1 MSFKLDDLAE
11 PESANV
17 SLNLNDDIVSRH
29 SNYSNRKYVNYQNNL
44 NNINMMNSMTSQN
57 SMAYQNNARNMN
69 QNVNYNQYSIP
80 QNSSFQ
86 QSQIPMS
93 TSHISKGSNYRGAN
107 PTGPIITNSPIQL
120 IDFSRGFQI
129 NPQALEFLKSIK
141 EEIIIVSVVGK
152 ARTGKSY
159 LMNLLLDLIG
169 KGTPGFQVASS
180 LQSCT
185 KGIWLW
191 GTPKNSLNGN
201 AKIVFLDSEGTSS
214 TDKSTRT
221 YDSRIFALVVLI
233 SSLFLYNTYSNID
246 EHGINELSLA
256 AHLSNSITTNSN
268 INKDEL
274 LTELS
279 PKFIWIIRDFTLE
292 KVHPET
298 GQEITSKEYLELCL
312 KNKRSGKNSND
323 NNVIRQNIIKFF
335 PERDCVTLIRPV
347 DSEADLKRLN
357 NIPYN
362 NLKPEFKMEFK
373 KLKDKIFKEA
383 LPKKLNGKKLTGPAL
398 ATLIEEFVKVINS
411 GKIPNINNTW
421 DSVIEKDVSDSFY
434 KSYDVFKMNLDQLKL
449 GQNNVYN
456 NNDLLKKLY
465 TFKYNALNNYDNL
478 LQTNGDTFKQ
488 RNYRRLYLE
497 TKKNLIS
504 KIDSTINK
512 VITQNNSFSQN
523 FCSNA
528 LTSIYRPLEGRIAQN
543 AFNSKNYNDINEEFA
558 GIMKKYDSSGKGPYK
573 NEIGFEF
580 LKNKEALFVK
590 NLREIGLKEGQKNI
604 HQLDNNLKMAQAD
617 LNDMD
622 NMKRVVDE
630 KERIHI
636 NKIKGLENKN
646 KKLDEEIAELKEL
659 KAAKNKTLNNL
670 RKRNE
675 QSKINKKKLVEIQNR
690 EINDKISNKSGL
702 DALNESNDVNIKKIK
717 KSSKTNLDTNN
728 QVNNSK
734 TNIKKKVKNE
744 PGCECLIS

>member
-1 MSFKLDDLAE
+1 MLENDD
-11 PESANV
+11 SINI
-17 SLNLNDDIVSRH
+17 SLNDIVSNRSRV
-29 SNYSNRKYVNYQNNL
+29 SNYSNRNNL
-44 NNINMMNSMTSQN
+44 NNMNYINNASKINNINNFNMMNSMTSQN
-57 SMAYQNNARNMN
+57 SLYRNNMN
-69 QNVNYNQYSIP
+69 NYNQFPVPGNTKI
-80 QNSSFQ
+80 QE
-86 QSQIPMS
+86 SQIS
-93 TSHISKGSNYRGAN
+93 NRISRPSNYQGVN
-107 PTGPIITNSPIQL
+107 PSSPIVTNSPIQL

-129 NPQALEFLKSIK
+129 NPQALQFLRSIK

-169 KGTPGFQVASS
+169 KGIPGFQVASS

-191 GTPKNSLNGN
+191 GTPKNSLNGS

-246 EHGINELSLA
+246 ENGINELSLA
-256 AHLSNSITTNSN
+256 AHLSDAITTNSN
-268 INKDEL
+268 INKDDL

-298 GQEITSKEYLELCL
+298 GEEITSKEYLELCL

-357 NIPYN
+357 SIPYN

-398 ATLIEEFVKVINS
+398 ATLIEVFVKVINS

-434 KSYDVFKMNLDQLKL
+434 KSYDLFKMNLNELKL
-449 GQNNVYN
+449 GPTNPYN
-456 NNDLLKKLY
+456 NSDLLKKLY
-465 TFKYNALNNYDNL
+465 TYKYNSLNNYDNL

-488 RNYRRLYLE
+488 KNYRRLYLE
-497 TKKNLIS
+497 TKKNLNS
-504 KIDSTINK
+504 KLDSTIQK
-512 VITQNNSFSQN
+512 VLAQNNSLSAN
-523 FCSNA
+523 FCSNT
-528 LTSIYRPLEGRIAQN
+528 LTTISNPLEGKLAQN
-543 AFNSKNYNDINEEFA
+543 AFNSKNYINISGEMTEA
-558 GIMKKYDSSGKGPYK
+558 LRKYNTAGKGPYK
-573 NEIGFEF
+573 DEIAFDF
-580 LKNKEALFVK
+580 LKNREKGFVK
-590 NLREIGLKEGQKNI
+590 SLKEMAVIEGQKNF
-604 HQLDNNLKMAQAD
+604 QKLDNNIKVAQAD
-617 LNDMD
+617 LNDMN

-630 KERIHI
+630 KERIHM
-636 NKIKGLENKN
+636 NKMKGLENDN
-646 KKLDEEIAELKEL
+646 KQLDEEVVELKQL
-659 KAAKNKTLNNL
+659 LAAKKSTLNNL
-670 RKRNE
+670 KRRNE
-675 QSKINKKKLVEIQNR
+675 QSRNNRKKLMEAQKREEANFDKVSNR
-690 EINDKISNKSGL
+690 SGL
-702 DALNESNDVNIKKIK
+702 NALNETDDLNIK
-717 KSSKTNLDTNN
+717 NN
-728 QVNNSK
+728 KNSK
-734 TNIKKKVKNE
+734 KNIHYKENQTSYMKKKKEKEE
-744 PGCECLIS
+744 PGCKCLIF

>member
-1 MSFKLDDLAE
+1 MSFNLDDIAE
-11 PESANV
+11 PDSANV
-17 SLNLNDDIVSRH
+17 SLNLNDDIISKH
-29 SNYSNRKYVNYQNNL
+29 SQMSNYSNRK
-44 NNINMMNSMTSQN
+44 NINQN
-57 SMAYQNNARNMN
+57 INQINNNN
-69 QNVNYNQYSIP
+69 YYNQYQIP
-80 QNSSFQ
+80 QDSPNIKVQMQNSN
-86 QSQIPMS
+86 IK
-93 TSHISKGSNYRGAN
+93 TN
-107 PTGPIITNSPIQL
+107 TNSFPANQIIANTPIQL

-129 NPQALEFLKSIK
+129 NKQALDFLKSIK
-141 EEIIIVSVVGK
+141 DEIIIVSVVGK

-159 LMNLLLDLIG
+159 LMNLLLDNIG
-169 KGTPGFQVASS
+169 KGTQGFQVASS

-256 AHLSNSITTNSN
+256 AHLSNAITTNSN
-268 INKDEL
+268 IDKDEL

-298 GQEITSKEYLELCL
+298 GEEISSKEYLELCL
-312 KNKRSGKNSND
+312 KNKRCGKNAND

-335 PERDCVTLIRPV
+335 PERDCVTLVRPV

-398 ATLIEEFVKVINS
+398 ATLIEVFVKVINS

-434 KSYDVFKMNLDQLKL
+434 KSYDLFKNDLNKLKL
-449 GQNNVYN
+449 GQKNVYDN
-456 NNDLLKKLY
+456 SDLLKKLY
-465 TFKYNALNNYDNL
+465 SYKYNALNNYDNL
-478 LQTNGDTFKQ
+478 LQSNGDTFKQ
-488 RNYRRLYLE
+488 RNYRKKYLE
-497 TKKNLIS
+497 TKKNLNY
-504 KIDSTINK
+504 KIDSTIKK
-512 VITQNNSFSQN
+512 VISQNNSLSAS
-523 FCSNA
+523 FCSN
-528 LTSIYRPLEGRIAQN
+528 TINTIYHPLEGRLMQN
-543 AFNSKNYNDINEEFA
+543 AFNSKNYNDINEEMIGA
-558 GIMKKYDSSGKGPYK
+558 LKQYDLNGKGPYK
-573 NEIGFEF
+573 DETAFEF
-580 LKNKEALFVK
+580 LKNKEGGVIK
-590 NLREIGLKEGQKNI
+590 NLKELMIQEGQKNMKK
-604 HQLDNNLKMAQAD
+604 LDNNLKMAQAD
-617 LNDMD
+617 LDDMN

-630 KERIHI
+630 KKRIHTE
-636 NKIKGLENKN
+636 KMQGLENEN
-646 KKLDEEIAELKEL
+646 NQLNQEIGELKEL
-659 KAAKNKTLNNL
+659 LAVKQKTLNNL
-670 RKRNE
+670 KKRNE
-675 QSKINKKKLVEIQNR
+675 QSKKNKKKLIEIHNKEVEENA
-690 EINDKISNKSGL
+690 SNKNRL
-702 DALNESNDVNIKKIK
+702 DVLNESDDIGIKNGK
-717 KSSKTNLDTNN
+717 KNNSNN
-728 QVNNSK
+728 QINNNNNTK
-734 TNIKKKVKNE
+734 TKKKKKNE
-744 PGCECLIS
+744 PGCECIIS

>member
-1 MSFKLDDLAE
+1 MSFRFDDGELDVPD
-11 PESANV
+11 SANV
-17 SLNLNDDIVSRH
+17 SLNLNDDIVSKH
-29 SNYSNRKYVNYQNNL
+29 SRMSKYSNR
-44 NNINMMNSMTSQN
+44 NNIN
-57 SMAYQNNARNMN
+57 NMN
-69 QNVNYNQYSIP
+69 NMNRNNMNMNNMNNMNYNYNQYPNP
-80 QNSSFQ
+80 QNSSN
-86 QSQIPMS
+86 SQIKIPTNS
-93 TSHISKGSNYRGAN
+93 SYVSNN
-107 PTGPIITNSPIQL
+107 SSFPTNQITPNSPIQL

-129 NPQALEFLKSIK
+129 NPQALNFLKSIK

-169 KGTPGFQVASS
+169 KGIPGFQVASS

-191 GTPKNSLNGN
+191 STPKNSLNGN

-256 AHLSNSITTNSN
+256 AHLSNAITTNSN
-268 INKDEL
+268 IDKDEL

-298 GQEITSKEYLELCL
+298 GEEISSKEYMELCL
-312 KNKRSGKNSND
+312 KNKRCGKNSND

-362 NLKPEFKMEFK
+362 NLKAEFKMEFK

-434 KSYDVFKMNLDQLKL
+434 KSYELFKSNLNQLKL
-449 GQNNVYN
+449 GTNNVYN
-456 NNDLLKKLY
+456 NSDLLKKLY
-465 TFKYNALNNYDNL
+465 TYKYNALNNYDNL
-478 LQTNGDTFKQ
+478 LQSNGDTFKQ
-488 RNYRRLYLE
+488 RNYKRIYLD
-497 TKKNLIS
+497 TKKNLIY
-504 KIDSTINK
+504 KIDSTIK
-512 VITQNNSFSQN
+512 KIVAQNNSLSAN
-523 FCSNA
+523 YCSNT
-528 LTSIYRPLEGRIAQN
+528 LTSIYHPLEGKLIQN
-543 AFNSKNYNDINEEFA
+543 AFNTKNYNDINE
-558 GIMKKYDSSGKGPYK
+558 GMIDVLKKYNTSGKGPYK
-573 NEIGFEF
+573 DETAFEF
-580 LKNKEALFVK
+580 LKNKEGGIVK
-590 NLREIGLKEGQKNI
+590 NLKEMTVQEGKKNI
-604 HQLDNNLKMAQAD
+604 HKLDNNLKLAQAD
-617 LNDMD
+617 LDDMN
-622 NMKRVVDE
+622 NMKRLVDE
-630 KERIHI
+630 KERIHTE
-636 NKIKGLENKN
+636 KMKGLENEN
-646 KKLDEEIAELKEL
+646 KQLDEEVGELKEL
-659 KAAKNKTLNNL
+659 LAAKKKTLNNL
-670 RKRNE
+670 KKRNE
-675 QSKINKKKLVEIQNR
+675 QSRKNKKKLVEIKKQ
-690 EINDKISNKSGL
+690 ELNDKASNRSGL
-702 DALNESNDVNIKKIK
+702 DALNETNDIGSKNMKKNSNN
-717 KSSKTNLDTNN
+717 TQANN
-728 QVNNSK
+728 TTQNGN
-734 TNIKKKVKNE
+734 KKKKKNE
-744 PGCECLIS
+744 PGCECQIF